1 MSEIFSSSG
10 TKIKLKAKTQT
21 NMQHNDDENIQD
33 NHVNMLACDF
43 FMLTW
48 DLYMTTHNIL

>member
-10 TKIKLKAKTQT
+10 TKIKLKAKKQT